1 MKRSSLALLLVA
13 FAALA
18 VTVPVAMANV
28 ASQIALRAAKAYP
41 GAKGSAQ
48 YQAQT
53 GQRELQVEVDHVRSL
68 RGKQVLFYVNGVKI
82 GATRVNRLGKAE
94 VSRNTERGQR
104 VPRVN
109 AGTKVMVRTSRATVV
124 SGSF

>member
-18 VTVPVAMANV
+18 VAVPVALANV
-28 ASQIALRAAKAYP
+28 NSQVVLRGAKAYP

-53 GQRELQVEVDHVRSL
+53 GQRELQVEVEHVLSR
-68 RGKQVLFYVNGVKI
+68 RGKQLYYDVNG
-82 GATRVNRLGKAE
+82 E
-94 VSRNTERGQR
+94 
-104 VPRVN
+104 
-109 AGTKVMVRTSRATVV
+109 
-124 SGSF
+124 